1 MKSSNIVTL
10 LTATTTAALSPNV
23 VSSFEIHTEELLSH
37 SILARLI
44 LESPS
49 RRAAIAT
56 RQSSAMAFLEKKA
69 ADVEPQLAFL
79 SERDAAASSSSQE
92 QLVSSSDVVEVDAE
106 KQEGEKTQQPQQQVP
121 LAFGLAPR

>member
-10 LTATTTAALSPNV
+10 LTATTALSPSV

-56 RQSSAMAFLEKKA
+56 RQSNAMAFLEKKA
-69 ADVEPQLAFL
+69 VEPQLAFL
-79 SERDAAASSSSQE
+79 SERDVYSSSSSISSQE
-92 QLVSSSDVVEVDAE
+92 QSPSSDAVEDAAEQEQEE
-106 KQEGEKTQQPQQQVP
+106 KPQQQQP